1 MKTIDDLGIT
11 VREEIEKFTSHS
23 AEIAIMIMNFIRS
36 KEGMTK
42 KDFAKLVGK
51 TPTDITRWI
60 SGSHNFTIETLSLIE
75 VKTGIK
81 ILVELSNSQIEK
93 HLKNEVFK
101 FEDKPRD
108 FGMKELSAEKSR
120 LVRVRVGSR
129 KSFTRQ
135 SKKNEAQISVKA
147 VGPSVSEKFHL
158 TFGVSRI
165 QLNK

>member
-36 KEGMTK
+36 QEGMTK

-75 VKTGIK
+75 VKTGMK
-81 ILVELSNSQIEK
+81 ILVELSNAQIEK

-101 FEDKPRD
+101 LEEKPRD
-108 FGMKELSAEKSR
+108 FGRNEVSAEKSG
-120 LVRVRVGSR
+120 LARVRVGSR
-129 KSFTRQ
+129 KSITRQ
-135 SKKNEAQISVKA
+135 SKKNEAQISLKA
-147 VGPSVSEKFHL
+147 VEHTVSEKFHL
-158 TFGVSRI
+158 TFGTSRV
-165 QLNK
+165 QLDK